1 MFEDPF
7 DRLDYESFVD
17 SLQLNVVFLSNL
29 SVRNIGFNISYP
41 CSSLFLSL
49 CFALRAASFNQKF
62 RRIIGSNESS
72 TFSRSA

>member
-17 SLQLNVVFLSNL
+17 SLNVVFLSNL

-49 CFALRAASFNQKF
+49 CFALRAASFDQKF